1 MRGIV
6 DEMCGK
12 SVAQGRGKEES
23 PRLRG
28 HRNTDGDYIG
38 NRSIIVSLS
47 ICLMIRAEERDP
59 KRYAEKP

>member
-28 HRNTDGDYIG
+28 DRNTDGDYIV
-38 NRSIIVSLS
+38 NRSIIVFLP
-47 ICLMIRAEERDP
+47 ICYMIRDEECDP
-59 KRYAEKP
+59 KRYAEEL